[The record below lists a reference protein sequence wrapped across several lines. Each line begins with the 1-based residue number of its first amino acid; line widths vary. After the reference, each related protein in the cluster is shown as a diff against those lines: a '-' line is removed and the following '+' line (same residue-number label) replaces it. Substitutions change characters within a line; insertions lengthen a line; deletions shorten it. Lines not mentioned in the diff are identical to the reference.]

1 VNAEAGAL
9 LVAGT
14 SGDSSEVREIFHSIV
29 ADDMRAVEVIES
41 VRKLLRKDKPV
52 VTTVDLNEIC
62 CEAIHLL
69 QHDALRRKT
78 RLELRLSASRP
89 MVTGDPI
96 QLQQVVLNL
105 ALNGLEAASTST
117 AGRFVVVQTDCT
129 AEHVD
134 VLVHD
139 SGPGIP
145 STVRPHLFESFF
157 STKSGG
163 LGLGLVIVRSIV
175 ERHGGR
181 IYAENNSLG
190 GTLMRVRLPLARGD
204 DRARAPLTIPR
215 LAGDRTRV
223 PTQRRA

>member
-1 VNAEAGAL
+1 
-9 LVAGT
+9 
-14 SGDSSEVREIFHSIV
+14 VREIFHSIV
-29 ADDMRAVEVIES
+29 ADDERAVEVIES

-52 VTTVDLNEIC
+52 VTEVDLNETC
-62 CEAIHLL
+62 CEAIRLL

-78 RLELRLSASRP
+78 RLELTLSASPP

-117 AGRFVVVQTDCT
+117 SDRFVTVQTECS

-145 STVRPHLFESFF
+145 STVQPHLFEAFF

-175 ERHGGR
+175 ERHSGR
-181 IYAENNSLG
+181 IHVENHSLG
-190 GTLMRVRLPLARGD
+190 GALMRVRLPRAASGD
-204 DRARAPLTIPR
+204 RTRAMLTIPR
-215 LAGDRTRV
+215 PKGAPRRM
-223 PTQRRA
+223 PTEGRA